1 MAQGNEIHAVKLLDS
16 VNEASRA
23 VAARYAAFL
32 TAVAFIGVSV
42 ATTTDEMLVRD
53 SSLVL
58 PLLNAPIPI
67 SGYFSFYTVVP
78 CLVFLLHA
86 GLLLQFSLL
95 AEKVWRFEAEAANLN
110 EDQAARLHG
119 HLAQF
124 YFVHFLAGREIAG
137 IRRWILGLGIW
148 TSLMAVPMLLLLWI
162 QVRYLSYHD
171 PTTTWIHRGAIVA
184 DGILL
189 VWFGWR
195 ILWRSTTEKLAL
207 AGPEAH
213 RLRLWQPVLGLL
225 AWMFVLASGM
235 AFSLFVAKIPE
246 AGTGPSASIADQDKL
261 IGRWLKLRNLDLR
274 EKILT
279 ANQPLAATVINDL
292 REGDIEEKEKAL
304 KQVVGLNLQHRDL
317 HSAMLFNAVL
327 PKADF
332 RALRNPDGK
341 ILSVTSLEGA
351 YLVLAQMQH
360 ALLDDARMQWANL
373 SDAQL
378 QWASLKNTELQNAEL
393 NRAALQCS
401 DLTGANLRNAHLE
414 DAHLEGANLSGADLQ
429 GANLQGAR
437 LQGALLRKTRLQGAI
452 LAMADLQ
459 GADLSEARLQD
470 ADLSWAKLQ
479 GAILHKAFLGG
490 TRFDEADLAWADVRS
505 INLDPPAHGRK
516 DTLDKA
522 RSDSEPSW
530 WCNDERPFKQCA
542 GQADVDRYRNALDI
556 HLAKLACTDFF
567 VAEGMVKQVR
577 HMIELEPDAYPTRK
591 TLAKTLLEAD
601 RSEAECRGIKALPS
615 KAKQTLRYFYSPA
628 GNE

>member
-1 MAQGNEIHAVKLLDS
+1 MAQGNEIHAVKLLDA

-32 TAVAFIGVSV
+32 TVVAFIGVSV

-78 CLVFLLHA
+78 CLVLLLHA

-110 EDQAARLHG
+110 ENQTMLQHG
-119 HLAQF
+119 RLAQF

-148 TSLMAVPMLLLLWI
+148 SSLMALPMLLLLWV

-171 PTTTWIHRGAIVA
+171 PTTTWIHRSAVVA
-184 DGILL
+184 DSILL
-189 VWFGWR
+189 AWFGWR
-195 ILWRSTTEKLAL
+195 ILWRSTAEKLAL
-207 AGPEAH
+207 AGPEA
-213 RLRLWQPVLGLL
+213 RRPRLWQPVLGLL
-225 AWMFVLASGM
+225 AWMFVLVLGTT
-235 AFSLFVAKIPE
+235 FSLFFAKIPE
-246 AGTGPSASIADQDKL
+246 AGTGRSAPTADPDKL
-261 IGRWLKLRNLDLR
+261 SGRWLKLRNLDLR

-292 REGDIEEKEKAL
+292 REGDIEDKEKAL

-317 HSAMLFNAVL
+317 HSAILFNAVL

-360 ALLDDARMQWANL
+360 ALLDEARMQWANL
-373 SDAQL
+373 SDAEL
-378 QWASLKNTELQNAEL
+378 QWASLKNAELQNAKL
-393 NRAALQCS
+393 SHAALQCS
-401 DLTGANLRNAHLE
+401 DLSGADLRNARLE
-414 DAHLEGANLSGADLQ
+414 GAHLEGANLSGADLQ
-429 GANLQGAR
+429 GAHLQGAR
-437 LQGALLRKTRLQGAI
+437 LQGALLRKTRLQGAL
-452 LAMADLQ
+452 LATADLQ
-459 GADLSEARLQD
+459 GADLSEARLQN
-470 ADLSWAKLQ
+470 ADLSRAKLQ
-479 GAILHKAFLGG
+479 GAILRKAFVGG
-490 TRFDEADLAWADVRS
+490 ARFDEADLAWADVRS
-505 INLDPPAHGRK
+505 IDRDASAHGRK
-516 DTLDKA
+516 DTLDRA
-522 RSDSEPSW
+522 RSAPESLWLCS
-530 WCNDERPFKQCA
+530 DERPFEQCA
-542 GQADVDRYRNALDI
+542 GRRDVDRHRNALDI
-556 HLAKLACTDFF
+556 YLSKLACADLF
-567 VAEGMVKQVR
+567 VAEGMVKQIR
-577 HMIELEPDAYPTRK
+577 LIFEQEPDAYPTRK
-591 TLAKTLLEAD
+591 TLANTLLEAD
-601 RSEAECRGIKALPS
+601 RSEVECRGLKALPS
-615 KAKQTLRYFYSPA
+615 RAKQSLRSIYGRS